1 MDKGE
6 ASGDK
11 NVEQKYVVPEVDT
24 SEEINNYKIQAA
36 GKNAPVFIEVSSS
49 GNRI

>member
-6 ASGDK
+6 DSGDK